1 MGSRCPGILL
11 ACCCMPYFLFA
22 AAPKACVSADDA
34 ARLTNKDVCV
44 QVHIYDVV
52 ELSNGTRFLDV
63 CPPETPD
70 DQCRFTIISLREDRE
85 EVGELRKFR
94 DADVHLRGLVQ
105 PMHGRSGMVLSHM
118 RQFNGGPPKFKPNP
132 KLLRGFSG
140 EQSKPPIADPNL
152 RPHGGHRAF
161 MNSRDQEALPGK

>member
-11 ACCCMPYFLFA
+11 ACCCTPYFLFA
-22 AAPKACVSADDA
+22 ANPRACVSADDA
-34 ARLTNKDVCV
+34 ARLTNKDVCI